1 MLQYL
6 EEIKVIVP
14 GQLVD
19 GRFNVTGI
27 CSTSGGM
34 GSILHVVDLLEGTGK
49 PKVLKYCKDTSQ
61 SAQQRFQREVRLMY
75 DLRDNENVITI
86 HHFNLNHTP
95 PYFVMD
101 FYEHGDLFN
110 LASEIQSNVSA
121 QEWVFM
127 AMLSCVEAL
136 HAKGVFHRDIKPQNF
151 LFDGAKLVISDL
163 GLSAE
168 VESLTRFTRS
178 SEAWGTL
185 AYLPPEFLNGGFKNP
200 DALGDIFMLGKSFH
214 ALLTGFEPLILQLD
228 HPQIPRQL
236 RPIIDRCCR
245 PLQEQRYHSV
255 SELRDSLRHAYDAIN
270 GRVMGR
276 PSAFGLLTA
285 ITTRFNTRGD
295 FEVEE
300 VKQLIDELQSLDEED
315 TKQICFDIPVE
326 LFHFIAQELPH
337 EYHASFLQGY
347 RVMVDTG
354 EYSWSYAET
363 IAKRM
368 EVFFYNKQIS
378 PANRAES
385 LRIAIIGAY
394 NMNRY
399 AAMDTCQA
407 MVVSIDEE
415 ELGQYVRDLIIEYR
429 DTFIVDTD
437 QNACRSIAIRNA
449 LFSVKPPER

>member
-1 MLQYL
+1 M
-6 EEIKVIVP
+6 IVP
-14 GQLVD
+14 DQVVD
-19 GRFNVTGI
+19 GRFKVVGI
-27 CSTSGGM
+27 CSTTGGM
-34 GSILHVVDLLEGTGK
+34 GSILHVVDLLDGVGK
-49 PKVLKYCKDTSQ
+49 PKVLKYCKDS
-61 SAQQRFQREVRLMY
+61 SPVALQRFQREVRLMY
-75 DLRDNENVITI
+75 DLRGSEHVMTI
-86 HHFNLNHTP
+86 HHFNLSHMP

-110 LASEIQSNVSA
+110 LASQIQSDVAA

-127 AMLSCVEAL
+127 AMLDCVDAL
-136 HAKGVFHRDIKPQNF
+136 HTEGVFHRDIKPQNF

-168 VESLTRFTRS
+168 IDSLTRFTRS

-185 AYLPPEFLNGGFKNP
+185 GYLPPEFMSGGFRNP
-200 DALGDIFMLGKSFH
+200 DALGDVFMLGKSFY
-214 ALLTGFEPLILQLD
+214 ALLTGLEPLILQLD

-245 PLQEQRYHSV
+245 PLKEQRYRSV
-255 SELRDSLRHAYDAIN
+255 DELRSSLRHAYDAIN
-270 GRVMGR
+270 GRVIGP

-285 ITTRFNTRGD
+285 ITTRFSTRGD
-295 FEVEE
+295 FAEEE

-315 TKQICFDIPVE
+315 AKQICFKIPGE
-326 LFHFIAQELPH
+326 LFPFIAQQLPH
-337 EYHASFLQGY
+337 EYHAPFLKGY

-354 EYSWSYAET
+354 DYGWSYAET
-363 IAKRM
+363 IARNM
-368 EVFFYNKQIS
+368 EAFFYNTQVS
-378 PANRAES
+378 PANRTEA

-407 MVVSIDEE
+407 MVMSIDED
-415 ELGQYVRDLIIEYR
+415 ELGQYVRDLIIEFR

-449 LFSVKPPER
+449 LFSVKPPNQ